1 MRDLSGRSHMDVSII
16 LASYNG
22 VSTLPRTFA
31 ALGEVTAP
39 QGGIEIILVDNNSSD
54 ETAELMQTFARQQG
68 AVVLSEPKQGKA
80 HALNAGLEVAK
91 GQLVVF
97 TDDDTIADADW
108 IVAFVTAATQNP
120 DISVFA
126 GQIRPEWP
134 TPPPEWLSG
143 LARNGRSC
151 ACTPEAVGEGP
162 LPAWQAKG
170 PNFMVR
176 GDVARTLRF
185 GVDPQNYGE
194 GQRARGN
201 EDTDFVM
208 RAAVASG
215 GTVHYVPSA
224 TIRHIIRPHEMT
236 LRAVF
241 ERYVRI
247 GVGQP
252 QLQPYTRLGVAGSI
266 LRAVGL
272 IAAFTVTFQRNRAV
286 DQIVTLAMQIGR
298 LKALMRA

>member
-1 MRDLSGRSHMDVSII
+1 MDVSII

-22 VSTLPRTFA
+22 ASTLPRTLA
-31 ALGEVTAP
+31 ALGGVRAP
-39 QGGIEIILVDNNSSD
+39 AGGMEIILVDNNSSD
-54 ETAELMQTFARQQG
+54 ETAELMQTFARQHG
-68 AVVLSEPKQGKA
+68 AVVLREPKQGKA
-80 HALNAGLEVAK
+80 HALNAGLEVAQ
-91 GQLVVF
+91 GRLVVF
-97 TDDDTIADADW
+97 TDDDTIANSDW
-108 IVAFVTAATQNP
+108 ILAYVQAANQNQGK
-120 DISVFA
+120 SVFA

-134 TPPPEWLSG
+134 TTPPEWLRG
-143 LARNGRSC
+143 LTRNGRSC
-151 ACTPEAVGEGP
+151 ACTPEALDQGP
-162 LPAWQAKG
+162 VPAWQAKG

-176 GDVARTLRF
+176 GDVARALRF

-208 RAAVASG
+208 RAAAASG
-215 GTVHYVPSA
+215 GTIHYVPSA
-224 TIRHIIRPHEMT
+224 TVRHIIRPHEMT

-252 QLQPYTRLGVAGSI
+252 QLQPYTRLGVVGTI
-266 LRAVGL
+266 LRSVGL
-272 IAAFTVTFQRNRAV
+272 IAAFAATFQSNRAV

-298 LKALMRA
+298 LKALMRP